1 MKASLKLF
9 CLIAAIVVFSGCG
22 FVRSNGES
30 SQDVS
35 ATPSTPSGEISDPQL
50 GDPAQPVSNSKTSSD
65 GIYIIFDA
73 SGSMWGQLADRSTKL
88 NVAKKVLNEFV
99 GGDFAGY
106 ELALRVYGHQHKDD
120 CEDSELVVPFG
131 PAEQVV
137 KPMREFVAKTNALGR
152 TPITYSLQKALADFG
167 DRAGEIILI
176 TDGIE
181 SCDADPCSLIKKWR
195 ETNVKIKVHVVGFG
209 LDEKS
214 KDALKCLSD
223 AAGTDYFD
231 AQSAKDLS
239 EALKKIRDKATERG
253 VVLKGFD
260 PSGKEVL
267 THGILSQSGVEKYR
281 ISSNGRFLVESGE
294 YQLSAGVQTINGNI
308 YQPISKVVKVSAT
321 DETAIRVDV
330 KLPPRVRA
338 SFKDTQAET
347 RRGSLISVWQDGRQ
361 VGTFRP
367 TDEVFIDEGPFAF
380 KANPENTGEVTVS
393 EKFASGDRKEIRFEL
408 ARAVK
413 VFISAKA
420 AGSDIV
426 FRKNAEL
433 WQNGLKKYAVHIAN
447 GELVQPG
454 TYTVVIPDD
463 LMPFEQANVTI
474 ANRENQRIDISI
486 PVGFVTFVYQKADG
500 AHDRAIDRI
509 FLSRGN
515 ANQRI
520 FKRAYEEIPLLPGS
534 YTVTGWSQRG
544 YSGSFSFDVAVGERK
559 QVVLSK

>member
-1 MKASLKLF
+1 MKIILKLF
-9 CLIAAIVVFSGCG
+9 CLIATLFVFSTCG
-22 FVRSNGES
+22 VFQSNGEN
-30 SQDVS
+30 SQAVS
-35 ATPSTPSGEISDPQL
+35 ATPSSEN
-50 GDPAQPVSNSKTSSD
+50 SNSRSSEPVHSEAISKSETTSD

-106 ELALRVYGHQHKDD
+106 DLALRVYGHRYKDD

-131 PAEQVV
+131 PPEQVT
-137 KPMREFVAKTNALGR
+137 KPMRDFVAKTNALGR

-181 SCDADPCSLIKKWR
+181 SCDADPCALIKQWR
-195 ETNVKIKVHVVGFG
+195 ETNVKVKVHVVGFG

-239 EALKKIRDKATERG
+239 EALKKIREKATERG
-253 VVLKGFD
+253 VVLKGLD

-267 THGILSQSGVEKYR
+267 THGVLSQNGVEKYR
-281 ISSNGRFLVESGE
+281 ISSNGRFMVESGE
-294 YQLSAGVQTINGNI
+294 YQLSAGIQTINGNL
-308 YQPISKVVKVSAT
+308 YRPVSKPVTVSAT
-321 DETAIRVDV
+321 DETSSASTSRFRRVS
-330 KLPPRVRA
+330 K
-338 SFKDTQAET
+338 
-347 RRGSLISVWQDGRQ
+347 RRSRTHRQ
-361 VGTFRP
+361 KP
-367 TDEVFIDEGPFAF
+367 DEVHSSASGRVASRSGRFDLSTRLLSTKEPLNSRH
-380 KANPENTGEVTVS
+380 NPENTGEVTVP
-393 EKFASGDRKEIRFEL
+393 ETFVAGDRKVVSFQL

-420 AGSDIV
+420 SGSDIV

-433 WQNGLKKYAVHIAN
+433 WQNGVKKYTVHIAN

-463 LMPFEQANVTI
+463 LMPYEQPNVTV
-474 ANRENQRIDISI
+474 ANRNDQRIEIDV
-486 PVGFVTFVYQKADG
+486 PVGLVTFVYQKADG
-500 AHDRAIDRI
+500 AQDRTDRSC
-509 FLSRGN
+509 LCQPRWRQSTYLQTSVRRDP
-515 ANQRI
+515 A
-520 FKRAYEEIPLLPGS
+520 A
-534 YTVTGWSQRG
+534 
-544 YSGSFSFDVAVGERK
+544 SG
-559 QVVLSK
+559 